1 MHGLKPS
8 EPAIMTG
15 ANVGRSEVR
24 HTPRLV
30 AAGLLLCAAFACAA
44 PLLAAERLGAVRERV
59 ETIRVELDRHEAA
72 LANAELPLR
81 ALGDLRDALAP
92 LRDELHRIVLEIGP
106 RHTTAEQRLE
116 ELGSAPP
123 ADAPLEDSVL
133 AAQRIEQNMLF
144 QEIDAILRQARLLT
158 IQAEQIAARI
168 DRDRRAAITES
179 LFASSESVLDPA
191 LWLRAARALPAEFR
205 IFTAQFSEWRDLA
218 RVRAGTGGI
227 LAALIAS
234 FAVISA
240 VVLTHRVIR
249 HRTNHRMPAPA
260 DAPVPAMRR
269 ALLAFRDA
277 VLNSIAAP
285 LAAFAVLEILLV
297 FGLLASSLRAI
308 GTGLVAAVAFFSIGR
323 AIVRAVLAPTDPAR
337 RLPEIGDL
345 AARRIYRLISNGVA
359 ATAALIFINAIHH
372 ELSVVPELT
381 IATNALFSL
390 LIALLI
396 AQALLAHR
404 GAVQQ
409 EDGQDLPPWIRLSGW
424 IAVTVIAG
432 ALVAGY
438 VPFAAFFSERLVTAA
453 VALTALYLLLALV
466 DALFGQ
472 GLSEDSSR
480 GRSIAA
486 TLGLRPKTLDLAAT
500 LFAGLLRGL
509 LILTAVVLI
518 IGTLTI
524 SAIDLTG
531 TLDRA
536 TWGIEFGRT
545 RILLGDVLA
554 AVVIL
559 LLGVILTRVLYRWLA
574 NAVLP
579 RTEMEPSL
587 QNSIATIVGYIGVIV
602 AISMALGRLGLDL
615 QNVALVAG
623 ALSVGIGF
631 GLQSVVSNF
640 VSGLILLTERPIRVG
655 DWIVV
660 GNEQGFVR
668 KISVRSTEIE
678 TFERASVILPNSDL
692 ITGVVK
698 NWTHS
703 NRLGRLAIP
712 VGVSYASDPD
722 QVREILIAAANDH
735 PLLLSMPEP
744 HVLFM
749 GFGDSSLDF
758 ELRGIVSD
766 VGQILSTASDLR
778 FEILRRF
785 RAAGIEIPF
794 PQRDVHLHTVPGTQ
808 TRPPERDNQSDGG
821 Q

>member
-1 MHGLKPS
+1 MPGLKPIK
-8 EPAIMTG
+8 PAIMTG
-15 ANVGRSEVR
+15 ANAGGSESR
-24 HTPRLV
+24 LIRRLV
-30 AAGLLLCAAFACAA
+30 AAGLLVCAAFACAA
-44 PLLAAERLGAVRERV
+44 PLLAAERLGPVRERV

-72 LANAELPLR
+72 LAKAELPLR

-92 LRDELHRIVLEIGP
+92 LRDELRRIVMETEP
-106 RHTTAEQRLE
+106 RHAAAERRLE
-116 ELGSAPP
+116 ELGPAPP
-123 ADAPLEDSVL
+123 ADTPPEDPAI
-133 AAQRIEQNMLF
+133 AAQRSEQNALLKD
-144 QEIDAILRQARLLT
+144 IGAVLRQARLLA
-158 IQAEQIAARI
+158 IQAEQVATRI

-179 LFASSESVLDPA
+179 LFANSESVLDPA

-205 IFTAQFSEWRDLA
+205 IFTARLGEWRDLA
-218 RVRAGTGGI
+218 RTRAGNGGI
-227 LAALIAS
+227 VAALIAS
-234 FAVISA
+234 IAVIAA
-240 VVLTHRVIR
+240 VVLTRRIVR
-249 HRTNHRMPAPA
+249 HRTNHGMPAPA
-260 DAPVPAMRR
+260 ESPLPATRKT
-269 ALLAFRDA
+269 LLAFRDA
-277 VLNSIAAP
+277 VLNSVAAP
-285 LAAFAVLEILLV
+285 LASFAVLEILTV

-308 GTGLVAAVAFFSIGR
+308 GISLVAAVAFFSIGR
-323 AIVRAVLAPTDPAR
+323 AIVRAVLAPTDAAHRLPVIGDGAAR
-337 RLPEIGDL
+337 RL
-345 AARRIYRLISNGVA
+345 YRLISNGVA

-381 IATNALFSL
+381 IATNAIYSL

-396 AQALLAHR
+396 TQALLAHR
-404 GAVQQ
+404 SAAAQD
-409 EDGQDLPPWIRLSGW
+409 DGQDLPPWIRLSGW
-424 IAVTVIAG
+424 IAVAVIAG
-432 ALVAGY
+432 VLVAGY

-509 LILTAVVLI
+509 LILAAVVLI

-536 TWGIEFGRT
+536 TWGIELGRT

-559 LLGVILTRVLYRWLA
+559 LLGIILTRVLYRWLA

-602 AISMALGRLGLDL
+602 AISLALGRLGLDL

-660 GNEQGFVR
+660 GNEQGYVR

-703 NRLGRLAIP
+703 NRLGRLAVP
-712 VGVSYASDPD
+712 VGVSYAADPD
-722 QVREILIAAANDH
+722 QVREILISIAKNH
-735 PLLLSMPEP
+735 PLVLSTPEP
-744 HVLFM
+744 NVLFM

-766 VGQILSTASDLR
+766 VNQILSVASDLR

-785 RAAGIEIPF
+785 REAGVEIPF
-794 PQRDVHLHTVPGTQ
+794 PQRDVHLHTVQDAQDATPARNRQ
-808 TRPPERDNQSDGG
+808 PDGDR
-821 Q
+821 